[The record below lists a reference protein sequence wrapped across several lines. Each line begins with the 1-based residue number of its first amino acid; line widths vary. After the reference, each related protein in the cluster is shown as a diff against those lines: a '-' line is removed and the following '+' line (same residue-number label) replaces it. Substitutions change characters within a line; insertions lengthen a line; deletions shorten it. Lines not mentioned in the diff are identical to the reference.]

1 MVKALE
7 GGGLTPC
14 VSTNFG
20 GRELVSGYELK
31 YLPGLH
37 RLLVKSAHRQIN
49 ERACSPPAP
58 NSYLAAL
65 PFGCGVPAV
74 PLSGSDAPQSNGRY
88 GERRP
93 KKHPEGYSERL
104 TRQEGL

>member
-14 VSTNFG
+14 VSSNFG

-37 RLLVKSAHRQIN
+37 RLLVKSAHRQIS

-65 PFGCGVPAV
+65 PLDVGYRLSRSRAV
-74 PLSGSDAPQSNGRY
+74 MPPKVTGDMENAALRSIPKVTLSV
-88 GERRP
+88 
-93 KKHPEGYSERL
+93 
-104 TRQEGL
+104 